1 MIRKYWKIQVVIL
14 LAVLVL
20 CGSYYY
26 GVTRV
31 TPQKERETYSVI
43 LYQHTDNEWAA
54 LTQGVHQAEED
65 FDLEVNYITMGSEDN
80 GQDQVELIKRE
91 LKKNVD
97 GILLAAADSEF
108 LEKELKK
115 ISGINNLLTVETG
128 AGDGY
133 VKISGD
139 DYKMG
144 YELGKKIA
152 EDIKEDEDTPAKE
165 VLIVREYL
173 ERDSVALRYEGL
185 TDALSD
191 SKGDFTV
198 KEVARGNGDFSLR
211 LLIETRLVQSGI
223 YVAAL
228 DKFCTEEAVAARES
242 KQKRVEKSA
251 DGIKV
256 YGIGNTA
263 QIVSNLDSGRLEAL
277 VYQNEFNMGYEGIQ
291 AIRSKS
297 QKGYNLS
304 EYDIPYKLVTR
315 DTLYEKEN
323 ERLLFPSGV

>member
-65 FDLEVNYITMGSEDN
+65 FGLEVNYITMGSEDN
-80 GQDQVELIKRE
+80 GQDQAELIKRE
-91 LKKNVD
+91 LRKNVD

-152 EDIKEDEDTPAKE
+152 EDIKADEDTPAKE

-263 QIVSNLDSGRLEAL
+263 QIVSDLDSGRLEAL

>member
-80 GQDQVELIKRE
+80 GQDQAELIKRE

-263 QIVSNLDSGRLEAL
+263 QIVSDLDSGRLEAL

-304 EYDIPYKLVTR
+304 EYNIPYKLVTR